1 MTAAASARARTTSLP
16 ATQLL
21 RCAMSQ
27 RRLRRNTGNKILGG
41 VCSGLADYFAVDATV
56 VRLIF
61 VLAFLLFGS
70 GILLYIIL
78 WIVMPAE

>member
-1 MTAAASARARTTSLP
+1 
-16 ATQLL
+16 
-21 RCAMSQ
+21 MSQ

-70 GILLYIIL
+70 GILLYVIL